1 MKTANKEIVLRGIPV
16 CPGVVIGK
24 VYLFDSKEEFI
35 AKYKIPEE
43 QIPGEIAR
51 FEEALI
57 KTRHELV
64 GIQNKIASQVG
75 EEHAQIFNAHLLF
88 LEDRSVIEQVIKRL
102 EKEKI
107 NVEYI
112 FQQVGEKYVE
122 LFSNME
128 DDYLRERASDIRDFT
143 KRVLY
148 NLMGKKKKDLSD
160 FEEEV
165 IIVAYDLSPS
175 DTAMMHQDLVK
186 GFATDVGGK
195 TSHTAIIARSLEIPA
210 VVGLHNVTGKIKP
223 GGRIVVD
230 GNRGLVIIHPS
241 KWTLSKYTIEK
252 SKFERLTEKLAE
264 LKDLPAETIDGYR
277 VSVSANI
284 EMPADIPSVISH
296 GAEGVGLY
304 RTEFFY
310 FNRTGLPSEE
320 EQYTAYKK
328 VAEEI
333 YPNSVIIRTLDIGG
347 DKFSHQIGIQKEMNP
362 FLGWRAIRICL
373 EEQEVF
379 KQQLRAILRASAVG
393 NVKLMYPMISSV
405 DEVLQ
410 ANKIVE
416 EVKTSLDKSK
426 IAYDKEI
433 EIGAMIEI
441 PSAAMTSDIIAR
453 HVDFFSI
460 GTNDLIQ
467 YSIAVDRV
475 NEKVAYLY
483 EPANPAILRFIKNI
497 IDNGHAE
504 NIWVG
509 MCGEMAGDLEM
520 TLILVGMGI
529 DELSASS
536 IVIPEIKKVI
546 RSSSL
551 KSLQMLSEN
560 VLKCSTSHE
569 VRKLTRALL
578 KKTTPEFVMQQN
590 YRMPYSKNDSIST
603 GQI

>member
-1 MKTANKEIVLRGIPV
+1 MKPANKEIVLRGIPV

-35 AKYKIPEE
+35 AKYKIPED

-57 KTRHELV
+57 TTRHELV

-112 FQQVGEKYVE
+112 FQQVGKKYVE

-143 KRVLY
+143 RRVLY

-175 DTAMMHQDLVK
+175 DTAMMHKELVK

-223 GGRIVVD
+223 GARIIVD

-241 KWTLSKYTIEK
+241 KRSLSKYTIEK

-310 FNRTGLPSEE
+310 FNRTDLPSEE

-333 YPNSVIIRTLDIGG
+333 YPNPVIIRTLDIGG

-405 DEVLQ
+405 DEVLE

-416 EVKTSLDKSK
+416 EVKTSLDKSR

-433 EIGAMIEI
+433 EMGAMIEI
-441 PSAAMTSDIIAR
+441 PSAAITSDIIAR

-483 EPANPAILRFIKNI
+483 EPANPAVLRLIKSI

-536 IVIPEIKKVI
+536 IIVPEIKKVI
-546 RSSSL
+546 RSSSF
-551 KSLQMLSEN
+551 KSLQMLSEK
-560 VLKCSTSHE
+560 VLKCSTSYE
-569 VRKLTRALL
+569 VRKLARALL
-578 KKTTPEFVMQQN
+578 KKTAPEFVMQQN
-590 YRMPYSKNDSIST
+590 YRMPYSKDDPISNA
-603 GQI
+603 QI